1 MDGGGR
7 FARSLTSPGPP
18 RAAAEVAGERRRAQR
33 RFPSS
38 TRQTP
43 ARSGALDALE
53 RCLNHVS
60 TAILALNL
68 PRSSGLAASA
78 VIILGSIV
86 YGTIRGDHLPA
97 LTARLDDARNSVG
110 NALGLHITSV
120 ALTGQKRL
128 SRDDILASAGVTD
141 RTSLLFFDVA
151 MARARLESHP
161 WIAEASVQTLYPDRL
176 QISVTEREAFA
187 LWQHDGRVF
196 VVSAD
201 GTVLEPYT
209 GERFTN
215 LPFVVGQGAQLR
227 AKDFLA
233 LLDRYPEIRN
243 QVRASVLVA
252 ERRWNLRMKNGI
264 DVRMPETDVERA
276 FDELAKLD
284 RDEKLLSRDI
294 AAIDLRQL
302 DRVTVQ
308 LSDEAARAR
317 EEAQKAKKPKSKAG
331 SA

>member
-7 FARSLTSPGPP
+7 FAQSLTSPGPP
-18 RAAAEVAGERRRAQR
+18 RAAAEVAGERRRAR
-33 RFPSS
+33 RFPSRL
-38 TRQTP
+38 RQTS
-43 ARSGALDALE
+43 ARSGALGVLE
-53 RCLNHVS
+53 RSLNRVS

-68 PRSSGLAASA
+68 PRSSGIAASA
-78 VIILGSIV
+78 VIIAGSIV

-97 LTARLDDARNSVG
+97 LFARLDDARNSVG
-110 NALGLHITSV
+110 NALGLHITSIV
-120 ALTGQKRL
+120 LSGQKRL

-151 MARARLESHP
+151 MARARLKSNP

-176 QISVTEREAFA
+176 EISVTEREAFA
-187 LWQHDGRVF
+187 LWQHDGRVS

-215 LPFVVGQGAQLR
+215 LPFVVGSGAQLQ

-243 QVRASVLVA
+243 EVRASVLVA

-264 DVRMPETDVERA
+264 DVRLPETDVGRA
-276 FDELAKLD
+276 FDELAKLA

-294 AAIDLRQL
+294 ATIDLRQL

>member
-7 FARSLTSPGPP
+7 FAQSLTSRCPP
-18 RAAAEVAGERRRAQR
+18 RAAAQAAAERRRSQR
-33 RFPSS
+33 RFPPSIGQS
-38 TRQTP
+38 P
-43 ARSGALDALE
+43 ARSGAIAALE

-60 TAILALNL
+60 SAIVALNL
-68 PRSSGLAASA
+68 PRSSGLGASA
-78 VIILGSIV
+78 FIIVGSIV
-86 YGTIRGDHLPA
+86 YGTIRGDHLPT
-97 LTARLDDARNSVG
+97 LITMLDDARNSIG
-110 NALGLHITSV
+110 NAIGLHIRSV
-120 ALTGQKRL
+120 ALSGQKRL
-128 SRDDILASAGVTD
+128 SRDDVLASAGVTD

-151 MARARLESHP
+151 MARARLESNP

-187 LWQHDGRVF
+187 LWQHDGEVF

-201 GTVLEPYT
+201 GTVLEPYS

-215 LPFVVGQGAQLR
+215 LRFVVGRGAQLQ

-243 QVRASVLVA
+243 EVRASVLVA
-252 ERRWNLRMKNGI
+252 DRRWNLRMKNGI
-264 DVRMPETDVERA
+264 DVRLPETDVERA
-276 FDELAKLD
+276 LDELARLD

-294 AAIDLRQL
+294 ATIDLRQI

>member
-7 FARSLTSPGPP
+7 LAQSLTSLCPP
-18 RAAAEVAGERRRAQR
+18 RAVAAERRRAQR
-33 RFPSS
+33 RSLPRIKQS
-38 TRQTP
+38 P
-43 ARSGALDALE
+43 ARPGAIGALE
-53 RCLNHVS
+53 RCLDHMS
-60 TAILALNL
+60 TAIVALNL
-68 PRSSGLAASA
+68 PRRSGLAASA
-78 VIILGSIV
+78 AIIVGSIV

-97 LTARLDDARNSVG
+97 MIATLDDARNSIG
-110 NALGLHITSV
+110 NALGLHLASV
-120 ALTGQKRL
+120 ALSGQKRL

-151 MARARLESHP
+151 MARARLESNP
-161 WIAEASVQTLYPDRL
+161 WIAEASVQTLYPGRL

-187 LWQHDGRVF
+187 LWQHDGSVF

-209 GERFTN
+209 GERFTS
-215 LPFVVGQGAQLR
+215 LPFVVGRGAQLR

-233 LLDRYPEIRN
+233 VLDRYPEIRN

-252 ERRWNLRMKNGI
+252 ERRWNLRLKNGI
-264 DVRMPETDVERA
+264 DVRLPETDVKRA
-276 FDELAKLD
+276 FDELARLE

-294 AAIDLRQL
+294 TTIDLRQI

-331 SA
+331 NA

>member
-7 FARSLTSPGPP
+7 FAQSLTSPGPK
-18 RAAAEVAGERRRAQR
+18 RAGAEVAAERGRAQR
-33 RFPSS
+33 CFPPSI
-38 TRQTP
+38 RQSP
-43 ARSGALDALE
+43 ARPGAIGALE
-53 RCLNHVS
+53 CCLNHVS
-60 TAILALNL
+60 TAIVALNL
-68 PRSSGLAASA
+68 PRSSGLSASA
-78 VIILGSIV
+78 VIMVGSIV
-86 YGTIRGDHLPA
+86 YGTIRGDHLPV
-97 LTARLDDARNSVG
+97 LIARLDDARNSVG
-110 NALGLHITSV
+110 NAVGLHITSV
-120 ALTGQKRL
+120 ALSGQKRL

-151 MARARLESHP
+151 TARARLKSNP

-176 QISVTEREAFA
+176 QISVSEREAFA

-215 LPFVVGQGAQLR
+215 LPFVVGRGAQLQ

-233 LLDRYPEIRN
+233 LLERYPEIRSE
-243 QVRASVLVA
+243 VRASVLVA

-264 DVRMPETDVERA
+264 DVRLPETDVERA
-276 FDELAKLD
+276 FDQLAKLD

-294 AAIDLRQL
+294 AAIDLRQI
-302 DRVTVQ
+302 DRVTVE

>member
-7 FARSLTSPGPP
+7 FAQSLTSLCTP
-18 RAAAEVAGERRRAQR
+18 RAVASERRRAQR
-33 RFPSS
+33 RSLPRIKQS
-38 TRQTP
+38 P
-43 ARSGALDALE
+43 ARPGAIGALE
-53 RCLNHVS
+53 RCLDHMS
-60 TAILALNL
+60 TAIVALNL
-68 PRSSGLAASA
+68 PRRSGLAASA
-78 VIILGSIV
+78 VIIVGSIV

-97 LTARLDDARNSVG
+97 MIATLDDARNSIG
-110 NALGLHITSV
+110 NALGLHLTSV
-120 ALTGQKRL
+120 ALSGQKRL
-128 SRDDILASAGVTD
+128 SRDDVLASAGVTD

-151 MARARLESHP
+151 MARARLESNP
-161 WIAEASVQTLYPDRL
+161 WIAEATVQTLYPGRL

-187 LWQHDGRVF
+187 LWQHDGSVF

-215 LPFVVGQGAQLR
+215 LPFVVGRGAQLR

-233 LLDRYPEIRN
+233 VLDHYPEIRD

-252 ERRWNLRMKNGI
+252 ERRWNLRTKNGI
-264 DVRMPETDVERA
+264 DVRLPETDVKRA
-276 FDELAKLD
+276 FDELARLE

-294 AAIDLRQL
+294 TTIDLRQI

-331 SA
+331 NA

>member
-7 FARSLTSPGPP
+7 FAQSLTSPGSPL
-18 RAAAEVAGERRRAQR
+18 AGAEVAGQRRRAQR
-33 RFPSS
+33 GFLPG

-43 ARSGALDALE
+43 ARSGAVRALE
-53 RCLNHVS
+53 RCLNQVS

-68 PRSSGLAASA
+68 PRSSGLSASA
-78 VIILGSIV
+78 VILVGSIV

-97 LTARLDDARNSVG
+97 LIAMLDDARNSVG

-120 ALTGQKRL
+120 ALSGQKRL
-128 SRDDILASAGVTD
+128 SRDDVLASAGVTD

-151 MARARLESHP
+151 MARARLESNP

-176 QISVTEREAFA
+176 QIAVTEREAFA

-196 VVSAD
+196 VVSPD

-215 LPFVVGQGAQLR
+215 LPFVVGRGAQQQ

-233 LLDRYPEIRN
+233 LLDHYPAIRN
-243 QVRASVLVA
+243 EVRASVLVA

-264 DVRMPETDVERA
+264 DVHLPETDVERA
-276 FDELAKLD
+276 FDELAKLN

-294 AAIDLRQL
+294 ATIDLRQL
-302 DRVTVQ
+302 DRVTIQ

-317 EEAQKAKKPKSKAG
+317 EEAQKVKKPKSKAG

>member
-7 FARSLTSPGPP
+7 FAQSLTSPGPP
-18 RAAAEVAGERRRAQR
+18 RAATEVATEHRRAQR
-33 RFPSS
+33 RFPPSM
-38 TRQTP
+38 RQP
-43 ARSGALDALE
+43 RARAGAISALE
-53 RCLNHVS
+53 RWLNHVS
-60 TAILALNL
+60 TAIVALNL

-78 VIILGSIV
+78 VIIVGSIV

-97 LTARLDDARNSVG
+97 LIARLDDVRDSIG
-110 NALGLHITSV
+110 NAVGLHIASV
-120 ALTGQKRL
+120 ALSGQKHL
-128 SRDDILASAGVTD
+128 SRDDVLSSAGVTD

-151 MARARLESHP
+151 MARARLESNP

-176 QISVTEREAFA
+176 QINITEREAFA
-187 LWQHDGRVF
+187 LWQHDGRMF

-215 LPFVVGQGAQLR
+215 LPFVVGRGAQLQ

-233 LLDRYPEIRN
+233 RLDRYPEIRN
-243 QVRASVLVA
+243 EVRASVLVA

-264 DVRMPETDVERA
+264 DVRLPETDVERA
-276 FDELAKLD
+276 FDALAKLN
-284 RDEKLLSRDI
+284 RDEKLLSRDV

-308 LSDEAARAR
+308 LSEEAARAR
-317 EEAQKAKKPKSKAG
+317 EEAQKAKKPKTKAG

>member
-7 FARSLTSPGPP
+7 FAQSLTSPCPP
-18 RAAAEVAGERRRAQR
+18 RAAAEVAPERRRSQR
-33 RFPSS
+33 RFPPG
-38 TRQTP
+38 TRQLP
-43 ARSGALDALE
+43 ARSGAIGALE

-60 TAILALNL
+60 TAIVALNL
-68 PRSSGLAASA
+68 PRSSGVAASA
-78 VIILGSIV
+78 VIIVGSIV
-86 YGTIRGDHLPA
+86 YGTICGDHLPA
-97 LTARLDDARNSVG
+97 LIARLDDTRNSIG

-128 SRDDILASAGVTD
+128 GRDDILTSAGVTD
-141 RTSLLFFDVA
+141 RTSLLFFDVS
-151 MARARLESHP
+151 MARARLESNP
-161 WIAEASVQTLYPDRL
+161 WVAEASVQTLYPDRL
-176 QISVTEREAFA
+176 EISVTEREAFA

-196 VVSAD
+196 VVSTD

-215 LPFVVGQGAQLR
+215 LPFVVGRGAQLQ
-227 AKDFLA
+227 AKEFLA

-243 QVRASVLVA
+243 EVRASVLVA

-264 DVRMPETDVERA
+264 DVRLPETDVGRA
-276 FDELAKLD
+276 FDELARLN

-294 AAIDLRQL
+294 ATIDLRQI